1 MGNYLMGIDIG
12 TSACKVAVFGE
23 DRLITSTSAPYRVY
37 YPHPGWVEQ
46 HADEW
51 WQGVCSAINEIFSK
65 GISPSDIAAVGID
78 GQSWSAIAMDQEGC
92 VLAPNPI
99 WMDTRSASLCKE
111 VGHQIGEDAIFKVS
125 GNPFSPSYTLPK
137 VLYWKKHHP
146 EILKKASKILQSNS
160 FIAYKL
166 TGSIS
171 QDYSQCYGWHNFDQ
185 NTLRYDAAMT
195 REFGIP
201 ESLLVDPVPCDAIV
215 GRVTA
220 KASAECGLLIGT
232 PVVAGGLDAACATL
246 GAGVIAQGQTQ
257 EQGGQAGGMSI
268 CLDKPLAHPQLIL
281 SAHVVPGRWL
291 LQGGS
296 VGGGILNWFNTQL
309 GAAERDNARSC
320 NCSSYEI
327 MSNEASGIAPGSDG
341 LVFLPYM
348 SGERSP
354 IWDSNACGTY
364 FGLGYDKTRA
374 HMIRSAMEGVAY
386 SLMHNLETA
395 GEVDAE
401 VSELR
406 AVGGAA
412 NSIVWTQI
420 KADVTGKRIV
430 VPSSDNATTL
440 GAAILAGM
448 GTGCFDS
455 YPSAVARYV
464 NIEREQ
470 SPDIKAVKRYVPYYK
485 LYKDLYLQLKQ
496 SMEELSRIKGICE

>member
-1 MGNYLMGIDIG
+1 MKSYLMGIDIG
-12 TSACKVAVFGE
+12 TSACKVAVFGGG
-23 DRLITSTSAPYRVY
+23 RLIACTMASYRVF

-46 HADEW
+46 NADEW
-51 WQGVCSAINEIFSK
+51 WQGVCAAINELFSK

-78 GQSWSAIAMDQEGC
+78 GQGWSAIAVDQGGS
-92 VLAPNPI
+92 VLAPTPI
-99 WMDTRSASLCKE
+99 WMDTRAAGLCKE
-111 VGHQIGEDAIFKVS
+111 VVQQIGLDAIFKVS

-146 EILKKASKILQSNS
+146 DILKKASKILQSNS
-160 FIAYKL
+160 FIVYKL
-166 TGSIS
+166 TGHIS

-185 NTLRYDAAMT
+185 RTLQYDHSLT

-201 ESLLVDPVPCDAIV
+201 DSLLVDPVPCDAIV

-220 KASAECGLLIGT
+220 KASAECGLLAGT

-246 GAGVIAQGQTQ
+246 GAGVVEKGQTQ

-268 CLDKPLAHPQLIL
+268 CVDRPLAHPRLIL
-281 SAHVVPGRWL
+281 SAHVVPGCWL

-296 VGGGILNWFNTQL
+296 VCGGILNWFNTQL
-309 GAAERDNARSC
+309 GAAERDTARAC
-320 NCSSYEI
+320 NCSPYEI
-327 MSNEASGIAPGSDG
+327 MSNEADGIPPGSDG
-341 LVFLPYM
+341 LILLPYM

-354 IWDSNACGTY
+354 IWDPNACGTY

-374 HMIRSAMEGVAY
+374 HMIRAAMEGVAY
-386 SLMHNLETA
+386 SLQHNLETA
-395 GEVDAE
+395 SEVDAE

-440 GAAILAGM
+440 GAAMLAGM
-448 GTGCFDS
+448 GIGCFDG
-455 YPSAVARYV
+455 YASAVAQYV
-464 NIEREQ
+464 RIEREQ
-470 SPDIKAVKRYVPYYK
+470 LPDAETVKKYVPYYR
-485 LYKDLYLQLKQ
+485 LYKDLYVQLKQ
-496 SMEELSRIKGICE
+496 SMETLSGIKGICI